1 MTVMAL
7 GDSTGRI
14 TMSIESTE
22 MIMDIPEMSFAQTK
36 LVLEIYTKD
45 EINEMLYGVCGA
57 QEKNED
63 DFQMKLDGVYY
74 PLHDRIS
81 WVRSEVNQHPVAE
94 EISPASG
101 FQVPAS
107 RPRVPV
113 PGSGSRPPG
122 LGPCLQPPASRPRR
136 HDLHHKYRFLN
147 LKKGVHDVHD
157 QSSSALKP
165 PRQGFAPRGPSSST
179 SSQPMNPCDYYQP
192 DDEICSLQHVYNATC
207 WLRP

>member
-81 WVRSEVNQHPVAE
+81 WGLNRSRRNQCLK
-94 EISPASG
+94 
-101 FQVPAS
+101 VP
-107 RPRVPV
+107 
-113 PGSGSRPPG
+113 
-122 LGPCLQPPASRPRR
+122 
-136 HDLHHKYRFLN
+136 
-147 LKKGVHDVHD
+147 
-157 QSSSALKP
+157 
-165 PRQGFAPRGPSSST
+165 
-179 SSQPMNPCDYYQP
+179 
-192 DDEICSLQHVYNATC
+192 
-207 WLRP
+207 